1 VDVSPVTAAEIL
13 AALKRIE
20 SAPQQQLDYLRR
32 LFTESKG

>member
-1 VDVSPVTAAEIL
+1 MSPVTADEVL

-32 LFTESKG
+32 LFAESKG